1 MGDYAMDFHSPSLQQ
16 FRDQIAREPSL
27 LMEGLWDAPKA
38 LLVRFLQEATDKN
51 IVILTAESKM
61 SKLLDDAAYFKISE
75 IMEFPAWETLPGEEI
90 SPSPDIVGKRLSIL
104 HQLLK
109 KKTPQVVVCP
119 LQSVLQKVPSPAF
132 LEPLCRTLTKGESA
146 AFEELPLWL
155 SKIGYRRS
163 SVVADKGEFAVRGG
177 IIDVYPIGSP
187 DPYRLE
193 FFGDEIDNIRTFDP
207 VGQKSTSKVTSVF
220 ISPAYEDTLLKKDP
234 EPTSLFSYLGS
245 NTLVIFDNLLAL
257 EDHYVSFQALPGATS
272 KFFQTFDALLTEIQD
287 LQKVYWTQESM
298 EELSEVKVGKKVGR
312 DYYTGKNPIQQLS
325 FEFFHRQLETK
336 RWHHPFVPVQG
347 YLPTLERSP
356 HLDIHFI
363 CTSESEEKSIQEKI
377 KVQQCHFERGYLSS
391 GFALADSN
399 VILVPMTE
407 FTHKHKVRREKWR
420 NTYHTPPSDFHELVP
435 GDLVVH
441 FNHGIGKYLGIEK
454 KPNHQGQE
462 TEFLTLEYNDRS
474 KLYVPVSQAYLVSRY
489 IGTSEEVPQ
498 LHTLGTKNWQKT
510 KANAQKAI
518 IGYAQ
523 DLLRMNAERIVQ
535 GGFTFPADTQEMQDF
550 EADFPY
556 TETEDQLRAISD
568 IKKDMTT
575 SKAMDR
581 LLCGDVG
588 YGKTE
593 VAMRA
598 AFKAVAEGK
607 KQVAVL
613 VPTTVLCMQHF
624 ETFQDRMSNY
634 PIIVKAVSRFQ
645 SAKEVKKTLKEL
657 SEGKVDILIG
667 THRLLS
673 KDVKFKDLGLIIIDE
688 EQRFGVRSKEHL
700 KALKAGVDCLT
711 LTATP
716 IPRTLYLSLVGARE
730 ISVINTPPQDRLP
743 IKTMIV
749 ERDPVI
755 VANALLR
762 ELSRDGQVYFI
773 HNRVESIYQVSD
785 ELKKLMPQARVVT
798 GHGQMNPDD
807 IDTVFHTFKNG
818 DADIL
823 VATTIIEN
831 GIDIP
836 NANTIL
842 IDRADQFGLSDLY
855 QLRGRV
861 GRWNRPAY
869 AYFLVPGLKQL
880 PELSRKRLYALI
892 EAQGYGGGMK
902 IAMRDLELRGAGETL
917 GQRQSGHVSSIGFHL
932 YCKLLKRTVDALKKH
947 LEPTFFETKMEFPYD
962 ARLPEDYIREN
973 SLRLEIYHR
982 LGETITLE
990 EVDALFEELKD
1001 RFGKPPLPTVWLYH
1015 LSRIRTL
1022 AAQKRYIS
1030 LKFNSHTLDTERQT
1044 PKGTVKKI
1052 FSLKPFKTPAD
1063 LEKQVAHHLAQ

>member
-1 MGDYAMDFHSPSLQQ
+1 MELNSPSLQQ
-16 FRDQIAREPSL
+16 FREQLAQEPSL

-38 LLVRFLQEATDKN
+38 LLVHLLQEATKKN

-61 SKLLDDAAYFKISE
+61 SRLIDDAAYFKIPE
-75 IMEFPAWETLPGEEI
+75 IMEFPSWETLPGEEI
-90 SPSPDIVGKRLSIL
+90 SPSPDIVGKRLLIL
-104 HQLLK
+104 HQLLT

-119 LQSVLQKVPSPAF
+119 LQSILQKVPSPAF
-132 LEPLCRTLTKGESA
+132 LEPLCRTLTKGQEIPFS
-146 AFEELPLWL
+146 ELPSWL
-155 SKIGYRRS
+155 SQIGYRRS
-163 SVVADKGEFAVRGG
+163 SVVADKGEFAIRGG
-177 IIDVYPIGSP
+177 IIDVYPVGSP
-187 DPYRLE
+187 DPYRIE

-207 VGQKSTSKVTSVF
+207 VGQKSTSKASFVF
-220 ISPAYEDTLLKKDP
+220 ISPAYEDALLKKDA

-272 KFFQTFDALLTEIQD
+272 KFFLTFDSLLNEIKS
-287 LQKVYWTQESM
+287 LQKIYWTQESM

-312 DYYTGKNPIQQLS
+312 DYYTGKNPLQPLS
-325 FEFFHRQLETK
+325 FEFFHRHLETK

-347 YLPTLERSP
+347 YLPTLDRSP
-356 HLDIHFI
+356 QLDIHFI
-363 CTSESEEKSIQEKI
+363 CMSESEENSIQEKV
-377 KVQQCHFERGYLSS
+377 KAPKAHFERGYLSS

-420 NTYHTPPSDFHELVP
+420 NTYHTPPSDFHELIP
-435 GDLVVH
+435 GDLIVH

-454 KPNHQGQE
+454 KPNHQGIE
-462 TEFLTLEYNDRS
+462 TEFLVLEYNEKS

-489 IGTSEEVPQ
+489 IGTSEEVPT

-510 KANAQKAI
+510 KAGAQKAI

-523 DLLRMNAERIVQ
+523 DLLRMSAERIVQ
-535 GGFTFPADTQEMQDF
+535 GGFIFPPDTHDMQNF

-556 TETEDQLRAISD
+556 TETEDQLRAIQD
-568 IKKDMTT
+568 IKNDMTT

-624 ETFQDRMSNY
+624 ETFTDRMSNY
-634 PIIVKAVSRFQ
+634 PIIVKAVSRFH
-645 SAKEVKKTLKEL
+645 SAKEVKQTLKDL

-743 IKTMIV
+743 IKTLII
-749 ERDPVI
+749 ERDPEI
-755 VANALLR
+755 VSNALLR

-798 GHGQMNPDD
+798 GHGQMDPDE
-807 IDTVFHTFKNG
+807 IDTVFHTFKKG

-869 AYFLVPGLKQL
+869 AYFLVPRLREL

-902 IAMRDLELRGAGETL
+902 IAMRDLEIRGAGETL

-932 YCKLLKRTVDALKKH
+932 YCKLLKRTVEALKKH

-962 ARLPEDYIREN
+962 ARLPENYIPEN

-990 EVDALFEELKD
+990 EVDSLFEELKD

-1022 AAQKRYIS
+1022 AAQKRFIT
-1030 LKFNSHTLDTERQT
+1030 LKFNSHTLETEKQT
-1044 PKGTVKKI
+1044 PKGTVKKL
-1052 FSLKPFKTPAD
+1052 FSLKPFKTPAE
-1063 LEKQVAHHLAQ
+1063 LEKQVSNYLSQN

>member
-1 MGDYAMDFHSPSLQQ
+1 
-16 FRDQIAREPSL
+16 
-27 LMEGLWDAPKA
+27 MEGLWDAPKA
-38 LLVRFLQEATDKN
+38 LLVHFLQEATGKN

-61 SKLLDDAAYFKISE
+61 SKLLDDAAYFKISD
-75 IMEFPAWETLPGEEI
+75 IMEFPAWETLPGDEI
-90 SPSPDIVGKRLSIL
+90 SPSPDIVGKRLLIL

-109 KKTPQVVVCP
+109 NKSPQVVVCP
-119 LQSVLQKVPSPAF
+119 LQSVLQKVPSSTF
-132 LEPLCRTLTKGESA
+132 LEPLCRTLTKGDTA
-146 AFEELPLWL
+146 PFEELPLWL
-155 SKIGYRRS
+155 SKIGYRKS
-163 SVVADKGEFAVRGG
+163 AVVADKGEFAVRGG
-177 IIDVYPIGSP
+177 IIDVYPVGSP
-187 DPYRLE
+187 DPYRIE

-207 VGQKSTSKVTSVF
+207 VGQKSTSKAASVF
-220 ISPAYEDTLLKKDP
+220 LSPALEDALLKKDP
-234 EPTSLFSYLGS
+234 EPGSLFSYLGP

-272 KFFQTFDALLTEIQD
+272 KLFLSFDALVTEIKD
-287 LQKVYWTQESM
+287 LQKIYWTQESM
-298 EELSEVKVGKKVGR
+298 EELSDVKVGKKVGR
-312 DYYTGKNPIQQLS
+312 DYYAGKNPLQPLS
-325 FEFFHRQLETK
+325 FEFFNQQMETK
-336 RWHHPFVPVQG
+336 RWHHPFIPVQG
-347 YLPTLERSP
+347 YLPTLDRSP

-363 CTSESEEKSIQEKI
+363 CTSESEEKSLQEKM
-377 KVQQCHFERGYLSS
+377 KSVKCHFERGYLSS
-391 GFALADSN
+391 GFALSDSN
-399 VILVPMTE
+399 LILIPMTE

-454 KPNHQGQE
+454 RPNHQGIK
-462 TEFLTLEYNDRS
+462 TEFLTLEYNDHS

-489 IGTSEEVPQ
+489 IGTSEEVPT

-510 KANAQKAI
+510 KASAQKAI

-523 DLLRMNAERIVQ
+523 DLLRMSAERIVQ
-535 GGFTFPADTQEMQDF
+535 GGFTFPPDTHDMEEF

-556 TETEDQLRAISD
+556 TETEDQLRAIAD

-624 ETFQDRMSNY
+624 ETFKDRMSNT
-634 PIIVKAVSRFQ
+634 PIIIKAVSRFQ
-645 SAKEVKKTLKEL
+645 SLKEVKKTLQEL
-657 SEGKVDILIG
+657 AEGKVDILIG

-749 ERDPVI
+749 ERDPAI
-755 VANALLR
+755 VSNALLR

-785 ELKKLMPQARVVT
+785 EIKKLMPQARVVT

-807 IDTVFHTFKNG
+807 IDTVFHTFKQG

-869 AYFLVPGLKQL
+869 AYFLVPRLKEL
-880 PELSRKRLYALI
+880 PEISRKRLYALI

-902 IAMRDLELRGAGETL
+902 IAMRDLEIRGAGETL

-932 YCKLLKRTVDALKKH
+932 YCKLLKKTVDALKKNQ
-947 LEPTFFETKMEFPYD
+947 EPTFFETKMEFPYD

-1001 RFGKPPLPTVWLYH
+1001 RFGTPPLPTIWLYH
-1015 LSRIRTL
+1015 LSRIRTV

-1044 PKGTVKKI
+1044 PSSTAKRI
-1052 FSLKPFKTPAD
+1052 FSLKPFKSPAD
-1063 LEKQVAHHLAQ
+1063 LEKQVFHYL

>member
-1 MGDYAMDFHSPSLQQ
+1 MDFHSPSLQQ

-38 LLVRFLQEATDKN
+38 LLVRFLQEATGKN

-109 KKTPQVVVCP
+109 KKTSQVVVCP
-119 LQSVLQKVPSPAF
+119 LQSILQKVPSPAF
-132 LEPLCRTLTKGESA
+132 LEPLCRTLTKGEST
-146 AFEELPLWL
+146 AFEELPVWL

-177 IIDVYPIGSP
+177 IIDLYPVGSP
-187 DPYRLE
+187 DPYRIE

-207 VGQKSTSKVTSVF
+207 VGQKSTSKVISVF
-220 ISPAYEDTLLKKDP
+220 ISPAFEDALLKKDS
-234 EPTSLFSYLGS
+234 EPASLFSYLGP
-245 NTLVIFDNLLAL
+245 NTVVIFDNLLAL
-257 EDHYVSFQALPGATS
+257 EDHYVSFQALPGAAS
-272 KFFQTFDALLTEIQD
+272 KFFLTFDSLLAEIGD

-298 EELSEVKVGKKVGR
+298 EELSEVHVEKKVGR
-312 DYYTGKNPIQQLS
+312 DYYTGKNPFQPLS
-325 FEFFHRQLETK
+325 FEFFQRHLTTK
-336 RWHHPFVPVQG
+336 RWHPPFVPVQG
-347 YLPTLERSP
+347 YLPTLDRSS
-356 HLDIHFI
+356 HLDIHFV
-363 CTSESEEKSIQEKI
+363 CTSESEEKSIQEKVKI
-377 KVQQCHFERGYLSS
+377 SNCHFERGYLSG
-391 GFALADSN
+391 GFALSDSN
-399 VILVPMTE
+399 FILIPMTE

-454 KPNHQGQE
+454 KPNHQGIE
-462 TEFLTLEYNDRS
+462 TEFLTLEYNDKS

-489 IGTSEEVPQ
+489 IGTSEEIPT

-518 IGYAQ
+518 MGYAQ
-523 DLLRMNAERIVQ
+523 DLLRMSAERIVQ
-535 GGFTFPADTQEMQDF
+535 GGFTFPPDTRDMEEF

-556 TETEDQLRAISD
+556 TETEDQLRAIAD

-593 VAMRA
+593 VAIRA

-624 ETFQDRMSNY
+624 ETFRDRMSNT

-645 SAKEVKKTLKEL
+645 SVKEVKKTLEEL

-743 IKTMIV
+743 IKTMII
-749 ERDPVI
+749 ERDPAV
-755 VANALLR
+755 VSNALLR
-762 ELSRDGQVYFI
+762 ELSRDGQAYFI

-785 ELKKLMPQARVVT
+785 EIKKLMPQARVVT
-798 GHGQMNPDD
+798 GHGQMNPDE

-818 DADIL
+818 QADIL

-869 AYFLVPGLKQL
+869 AYFLVPRLKEL
-880 PELSRKRLYALI
+880 PEISRKRLYALI

-902 IAMRDLELRGAGETL
+902 IAMRDLEIRGAGETL

-932 YCKLLKRTVDALKKH
+932 YCKLLKRTVDALKKN

-1001 RFGKPPLPTVWLYH
+1001 RFGKPPLPTIWLYH
-1015 LSRIRTL
+1015 LARIRTL

-1044 PKGTVKKI
+1044 PKGTVKKL
-1052 FSLKPFKTPAD
+1052 FSLKPFKSPAD
-1063 LEKQVAHHLAQ
+1063 LEKQVAAAL

>member
-1 MGDYAMDFHSPSLQQ
+1 M
-16 FRDQIAREPSL
+16 
-27 LMEGLWDAPKA
+27 
-38 LLVRFLQEATDKN
+38 
-51 IVILTAESKM
+51 
-61 SKLLDDAAYFKISE
+61 
-75 IMEFPAWETLPGEEI
+75 
-90 SPSPDIVGKRLSIL
+90 
-104 HQLLK
+104 
-109 KKTPQVVVCP
+109 
-119 LQSVLQKVPSPAF
+119 
-132 LEPLCRTLTKGESA
+132 
-146 AFEELPLWL
+146 
-155 SKIGYRRS
+155 
-163 SVVADKGEFAVRGG
+163 
-177 IIDVYPIGSP
+177 
-187 DPYRLE
+187 
-193 FFGDEIDNIRTFDP
+193 
-207 VGQKSTSKVTSVF
+207 
-220 ISPAYEDTLLKKDP
+220 KKDA
-234 EPTSLFSYLGS
+234 EPCSLFSYLGP

-272 KFFQTFDALLTEIQD
+272 KFFLTFDSLLNEIQD

-312 DYYTGKNPIQQLS
+312 DYYTGKNPLQPLS
-325 FEFFHRQLETK
+325 FEFFRRQLESK

-356 HLDIHFI
+356 QLDIHFI
-363 CTSESEEKSIQEKI
+363 CTSESEEKSIQEKV
-377 KVQQCHFERGYLSS
+377 KVPQCHFERGYLSS
-391 GFALADSN
+391 GFALSDST

-454 KPNHQGQE
+454 RPNHQGQE

-474 KLYVPVSQAYLVSRY
+474 KLYVPVSQDYLVSRY
-489 IGTSEEVPQ
+489 IGTSEEIPT

-523 DLLRMNAERIVQ
+523 DLLRMSAERIVQ
-535 GGFTFPADTQEMQDF
+535 GGFTFPPDTQDMEEF

-556 TETEDQLRAISD
+556 TETEDQLRAIAD

-624 ETFQDRMSNY
+624 ETFRDRMSNT

-645 SAKEVKKTLKEL
+645 TAKEVKKTLKDL

-749 ERDPVI
+749 ERDPAV
-755 VANALLR
+755 VSNALLR

-932 YCKLLKRTVDALKKH
+932 YCKLLKRTVEALKKH

-1001 RFGKPPLPTVWLYH
+1001 RFGEPPLPTIWLYH

-1044 PKGTVKKI
+1044 PKGTVKKL
-1052 FSLKPFKTPAD
+1052 FSLKPFKSPAD
-1063 LEKQVAHHLAQ
+1063 LEKQVAHYLAQ

>member
-1 MGDYAMDFHSPSLQQ
+1 MISFHSPSLQQ
-16 FRDQIAREPSL
+16 FREQIAREPSL

-38 LLVRFLQEATDKN
+38 LLVRLLQEATHKN
-51 IVILTAESKM
+51 ILILTAESKM
-61 SKLLDDAAYFKISE
+61 SKLLDDAAYFKITD
-75 IMEFPAWETLPGEEI
+75 IVEFPAWETLPGEEI
-90 SPSPDIVGKRLSIL
+90 SPSPDIVGKRLAIL
-104 HQLLK
+104 HHLLE

-119 LQSVLQKVPSPAF
+119 LQSALQKVPSPAF
-132 LEPLCRTLTKGESA
+132 LEPLCRTLKKGDEIPFAS
-146 AFEELPLWL
+146 FPEWL
-155 SKIGYRRS
+155 NQLGYRRS

-177 IIDVYPIGSP
+177 IIDVYPVGSP
-187 DPYRLE
+187 DPYRIE

-207 VGQKSTSKVTSVF
+207 IGQKSTSKASSLF
-220 ISPAYEDTLLKKDP
+220 ISPAYEDVLLSKDA
-234 EPTSLFSYLGS
+234 EPTSLLSYLGS

-257 EDHYVSFQALPGATS
+257 EDHYVSFQALPGAAS
-272 KFFQTFDALLTEIQD
+272 KFFLTFDSLLNEVKN
-287 LQKVYWTQESM
+287 LQKVYWTEQSM
-298 EELSEVKVGKKVGR
+298 EELSETHVGKKVGR
-312 DYYTGKNPIQQLS
+312 DYYTGKNPLQSLS
-325 FEFFHRQLETK
+325 FEFFHHHFDTK
-336 RWHHPFVPVQG
+336 RWRHPFVPVEG
-347 YLPTLERSP
+347 YLPTLDRSP

-363 CTSESEEKSIQEKI
+363 CTTESEEKSIQEKI
-377 KVQQCHFERGYLSS
+377 KNAHKFERGYLSG

-399 VILVPMTE
+399 VVLVPMTE
-407 FTHKHKVRREKWR
+407 FTHRHKIRREKWR
-420 NTYHTPPSDFHELVP
+420 NTYHTPPSDFHELLP

-454 KPNHQGQE
+454 KPNHQGIE
-462 TEFLTLEYNDRS
+462 TEFLALEYSERS
-474 KLYVPVSQAYLVSRY
+474 KLFVPVSQAYLVSRY
-489 IGTSEEVPQ
+489 IGTKEEIPT

-510 KANAQKAI
+510 KAHAQKAI

-523 DLLRMNAERIVQ
+523 DLLRMSAERIVQ
-535 GGFTFPADTQEMQDF
+535 GGFLFPADTDEMHNF

-556 TETEDQLRAISD
+556 TETEDQLRAIQD
-568 IKKDMTT
+568 IKNDMTT
-575 SKAMDR
+575 TKAMDR

-598 AFKAVAEGK
+598 AFKAVADGK

-624 ETFQDRMSNY
+624 ETFSDRMSNY
-634 PIIVKAVSRFQ
+634 PIIIKAVSRFH
-645 SAKEVKKTLKEL
+645 SAKEVKQTLQEL
-657 SEGKVDILIG
+657 AEGKVDILIG

-743 IKTMIV
+743 IKTILV
-749 ERDPVI
+749 ERDPATVT
-755 VANALLR
+755 NALLR

-798 GHGQMNPDD
+798 GHGQMNLDE
-807 IDTVFHTFKNG
+807 IDTVFHTFKKG

-823 VATTIIEN
+823 VATTIVEN

-869 AYFLVPGLKQL
+869 AYFLVPRLREL
-880 PELSRKRLYALI
+880 PEIARKRLYALL

-902 IAMRDLELRGAGETL
+902 IAMRDLEIRGAGETL

-932 YCKLLKRTVDALKKH
+932 YCKLLKRTVEALKKNQ
-947 LEPTFFETKMEFPYD
+947 EPTFFETKMEFPYD
-962 ARLPEDYIREN
+962 ARLPEEYIPEN

-982 LGETITLE
+982 LGETLTLQ

-1001 RFGKPPLPTVWLYH
+1001 RFGKPPAPAIWLYH
-1015 LSRIRTL
+1015 LTRIRTL
-1022 AAQKRYIS
+1022 AAQKRFIS
-1030 LKFNSHTLDTERQT
+1030 LKFNTHTVETEQQT
-1044 PKGTVKKI
+1044 PKGTVKKL
-1052 FSLKPFKTPAD
+1052 FSLKPFKSPVD
-1063 LEKQVAHHLAQ
+1063 LEKQIFEKL